1 MDNTVL
7 IIVIGVVIFG
17 GAIVIGQLRAKRLS
31 NEGKIVKRGGSFYRE
46 ESVFSTTSDWDK
58 VVDAIRRTDLSHI
71 GVQTS
76 VSQGDKKGVLFQSG
90 HGWNAVLSPI
100 ESNGGSLNY
109 RFCFTKWKTRDGIPW
124 RMDTMNMMVTSIE
137 KMFFSIDPTTSV
149 KTQLMQTKVKTDFF

>member
-7 IIVIGVVIFG
+7 IIVLSV
-17 GAIVIGQLRAKRLS
+17 IVIGGIIVIGTLRGKRLT
-31 NEGKIVKRGGSFYRE
+31 NEGKIVKRSGSFYKE
-46 ESVFSTTSDWDK
+46 ESIFSTTSDWDK
-58 VVDAIRRTDLSHI
+58 VLDAIKRTDFSHI
-71 GVQTS
+71 GVQMN
-76 VSQGDKKGVLFQSG
+76 VGQGDYKAVLFQSG

-100 ESNGGSLNY
+100 ETNDERLNY

-149 KTQLMQTKVKTDFF
+149 QTRLMQTKVKTDFF